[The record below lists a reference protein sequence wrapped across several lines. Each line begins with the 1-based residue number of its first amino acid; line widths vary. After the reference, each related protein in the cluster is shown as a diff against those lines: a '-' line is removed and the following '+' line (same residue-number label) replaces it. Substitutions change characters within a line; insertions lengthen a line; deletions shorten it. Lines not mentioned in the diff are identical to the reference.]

1 MILFNIGT
9 ENKENI
15 DADHAFECVRQLLL
29 NRKVTK
35 AVTYLWKTCMILKEA
50 PDMRD
55 LSTAAKEEC
64 LFAFLLKIFI
74 ESENKMTENK
84 STVDA
89 SKSEQDD
96 KKKEEQKRIINYYTV
111 RKRLKLIRRFVL
123 L

>member
-15 DADHAFECVRQLLL
+15 DADHVFERVRQLLL
-29 NRKVTK
+29 SRKVTK
-35 AVTYLWKTCMILKEA
+35 AVTYLWKTCMILEEA

-55 LSTAAKEEC
+55 LSTTAKEEC

-74 ESENKMTENK
+74 ESENKMTENE

-89 SKSEQDD
+89 SKLEQDN

-111 RKRLKLIRRFVL
+111 RDKN
-123 L
+123 

>member
-1 MILFNIGT
+1 MISFNIGT

-15 DADHAFECVRQLLL
+15 DADDAFERVRQLLL
-29 NRKVTK
+29 SRKITK
-35 AVTYLWKTCMILKEA
+35 AVTYLWKTCMILEEA

-74 ESENKMTENK
+74 DSENKVTENE

-89 SKSEQDD
+89 NKLEQD
-96 KKKEEQKRIINYYTV
+96 KKKIEEQKHIINYYTV
-111 RKRLKLIRRFVL
+111 RDKN
-123 L
+123 